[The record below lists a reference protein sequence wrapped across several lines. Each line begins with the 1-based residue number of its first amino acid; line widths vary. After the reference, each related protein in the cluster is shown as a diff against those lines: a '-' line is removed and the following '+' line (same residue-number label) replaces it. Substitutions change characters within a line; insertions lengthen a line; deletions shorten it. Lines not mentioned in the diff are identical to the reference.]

1 MSKRDLRGGTVKGS
15 ARRGRASKRAG
26 AGSKNVVLR
35 EHPRARRQIGL
46 AKSYAGLA
54 SFALAGWAAWHGGL
68 PFVDVALRAL
78 LWGTA
83 GYLVVWALAVYVW
96 RHVAVAE
103 VRAAERRWRES
114 RAEEEQI
121 RKLTKVLDDNGMPTT
136 GV

>member
-1 MSKRDLRGGTVKGS
+1 MSKRDLGGGATNKPAKRGAGAG
-15 ARRGRASKRAG
+15 RAG
-26 AGSKNVVLR
+26 ASKDVVLR
-35 EHPRARRQIGL
+35 NHPRARRQIGL

-68 PFVDVALRAL
+68 RFVDVAERAL
-78 LWGTA
+78 LWGIA
-83 GYLVVWALAVYVW
+83 GYLLVWALAVYVW
-96 RHVAVAE
+96 RHVAIAE

-136 GV
+136 GA